1 MTMTD
6 VANAGRGLGLAH
18 FSVITVAPADLVS
31 LAAQAGF
38 ARVGL
43 RLVPPFEGAPYYPLP
58 VGSRQTRDLLERVT
72 GEGMQVYDIEAVVID
87 EAFNPLALEP
97 VLETGQFLGAQRLT
111 VSGDDR
117 DTSRLTANFS
127 ALCEVAARY
136 GMAVD
141 MENMGWRTVATF
153 EQAVSIVSASAA
165 PNAGVLVDALHFFRN
180 GAEASALKDDIRI
193 GSVQLCDARGPRS
206 VLPDDMIREA
216 RAGRFAPGEGDLPLQ
231 TLLETLP
238 HDAVLSV
245 EVPQVDGS
253 TPEDHVRHLFKA
265 TRTLLGTHGI
275 G

>member
-1 MTMTD
+1 MAD

-18 FSVITVAPADLVS
+18 FSVITVGPAELVS

-38 ARVGL
+38 ARVGF
-43 RLVPPFEGAPYYPLP
+43 RLIPPFEGAPYYPLR
-58 VGSRQTRDLLERVT
+58 VGSRQTRDLLEQVT
-72 GEGMQVYDIEAVVID
+72 GEGIQVYDIEAVVID

-97 VLETGQFLGAQRLT
+97 MLETGQFLGAQRLT

-127 ALCEVAARY
+127 ALCEIAARY

-180 GAEASALKDDIRI
+180 GAEASALSKDENRIR
-193 GSVQLCDARGPRS
+193 SVQLCDARGLHPA
-206 VLPDDMIREA
+206 LPDDMIREA

-231 TLLETLP
+231 TLLEALP
-238 HDAVLSV
+238 RDAVLSV

-265 TRTLLGTHGI
+265 TRTLLETHAI